1 MTNVVRVMST
11 QRRPPHKARAYRQ
24 CSTDKQRWG
33 GGMHQ
38 RPTAGVLMKRAT
50 KVMLSCGEPS
60 GDLYAGALT
69 TEIRRLEPETDVFGL
84 GGERLAAAGGR
95 LVADSGGLAVTGLAE
110 VLPALPR
117 YWATYRR
124 LVSLARAERP
134 DVFVAIDYPDF
145 NFRLGASIGALG
157 IPVVYYI
164 SPQVWAWRRGR
175 LRTMKRFV
183 SRALVIFPFEAALYR
198 EADIPVAFVGHPLL
212 DLATPALGRDTFRRE
227 HHLDPEAP
235 TVAVLP
241 GSRANELGVILPDL
255 VGAAERIAWQVPLV
269 QFVVARAPN
278 LPDALFE
285 PLAALARV
293 TSRAPC
299 IVESQTDDALVAA
312 DVVLTASGT
321 ATIQAAIHERP
332 MVVVYRLSPLTYWM
346 GRRFVRVNAFG
357 MVNLVA
363 EKKIVPEFLQEA
375 FTPEA
380 VAGEAV
386 RFLND
391 ESYADQTRAAL
402 RAVREKLGGRGASR
416 RAAEQVLDVAH
427 RAS

>member
-1 MTNVVRVMST
+1 M
-11 QRRPPHKARAYRQ
+11 
-24 CSTDKQRWG
+24 
-33 GGMHQ
+33 
-38 RPTAGVLMKRAT
+38 T

-69 TEIRRLEPETDVFGL
+69 TEIRRLDPTADVFGL
-84 GGERLAAAGGR
+84 GGEQLAASGGR
-95 LVADSGGLAVTGLAE
+95 LVRDFGGLAVTGLAE
-110 VLPALPR
+110 VVPALPR
-117 YWATYRR
+117 LWATYRR
-124 LVSLARAERP
+124 LVTTARAERP
-134 DVFVAIDYPDF
+134 DVFVAIDYPGF
-145 NFRLGASIGALG
+145 NFRLGASVAELG

-183 SRALVIFPFEAALYR
+183 TRALVIFPFEEALYR

-212 DLATPALGRDTFRRE
+212 DLATPALGRDAFRRAYR
-227 HHLDPEAP
+227 LDPEAP

-241 GSRANELGVILPDL
+241 GSRANELRMILPDL
-255 VGAAERIAWQVPLV
+255 VGAVERIARAVPSV
-269 QFVVARAPN
+269 QFVIARAPN

-285 PLAALARV
+285 PLARLTRV
-293 TSRAPC
+293 TSRVPC
-299 IVESQTDDALVAA
+299 IVESQTDAVLVAA

-321 ATIQAAIHERP
+321 ATIQTAIHERP

-363 EKKIVPEFLQEA
+363 EKVIVPEFLQEA

-386 RFLND
+386 RFLTD
-391 ESYADQTRAAL
+391 ETHAATTRAEL
-402 RAVREKLGGRGASR
+402 RTVREKLGGSGASR
-416 RAAEQVLDVAH
+416 RAAEQVLDVVRAH

>member
-1 MTNVVRVMST
+1 MT
-11 QRRPPHKARAYRQ
+11 
-24 CSTDKQRWG
+24 
-33 GGMHQ
+33 
-38 RPTAGVLMKRAT
+38 RAT

-69 TEIRRLEPETDVFGL
+69 TELRRLDPDADVFGL

-95 LVADSGGLAVTGLAE
+95 LLRNYGGLAVTGLAE
-110 VLPALPR
+110 VVPTLPR
-117 YWATYRR
+117 QWATYRR
-124 LVSLARAERP
+124 LVTTARAERP
-134 DVFVAIDYPDF
+134 DVLVAIDNPGF
-145 NFRLGASIGALG
+145 NFWLGPSVAELG

-164 SPQVWAWRRGR
+164 PPQVWAWRRGR

-183 SRALVIFPFEAALYR
+183 TRALVIFPFEEAIYR

-212 DLATPALGRDTFRRE
+212 DLATPALGRDAFRRE
-227 HHLDPEAP
+227 HRLDPEAP
-235 TVAVLP
+235 TVTVLP
-241 GSRANELGVILPDL
+241 GSRANELRVILPDL
-255 VGAAERIAWQVPLV
+255 VGAAERIARAVPSV

-278 LPDALFE
+278 LPDALFD
-285 PLAALARV
+285 PLAGLARV
-293 TSRAPC
+293 TSCAPC

-321 ATIQAAIHERP
+321 ATIQTAIHERP

-363 EKKIVPEFLQEA
+363 EKTIVPEFLQAA

-380 VAGEAV
+380 VAGAAV
-386 RFLND
+386 RFLRD
-391 ESYADQTRAAL
+391 ETHAATTRAEL
-402 RAVREKLGGRGASR
+402 RTVREKLGGPGASR
-416 RAAEQVLDVAH
+416 RAAEQVLDVVRAH

>member
-1 MTNVVRVMST
+1 M
-11 QRRPPHKARAYRQ
+11 
-24 CSTDKQRWG
+24 
-33 GGMHQ
+33 
-38 RPTAGVLMKRAT
+38 T

-69 TEIRRLEPETDVFGL
+69 TELRRLDPNADVFGL
-84 GGERLAAAGGR
+84 GGERLARAGGR
-95 LVADSGGLAVTGLAE
+95 LLRDSGGLAVTGLAE
-110 VLPALPR
+110 VVPALPR
-117 YWATYRR
+117 LWATYRR
-124 LVSLARAERP
+124 LVTTARAERP
-134 DVFVAIDYPDF
+134 DVFVPIDYPGF
-145 NFRLGASIGALG
+145 NFRLGASVAALG

-183 SRALVIFPFEAALYR
+183 TRALVIFPFEAALYR

-212 DLATPALGRDTFRRE
+212 DLATPVLGRDAFRRE
-227 HHLDPEAP
+227 HRLDPEAP
-235 TVAVLP
+235 TVTVLP
-241 GSRANELGVILPDL
+241 GSRANELRVILPDL
-255 VGAAERIAWQVPLV
+255 VGAAERIVRAVPSV
-269 QFVVARAPN
+269 QFVIARAPN

-285 PLAALARV
+285 PLAGLARV
-293 TSRAPC
+293 TSRVPC
-299 IVESQTDDALVAA
+299 IVESQTDAALVAA

-321 ATIQAAIHERP
+321 ATIQTAIHERP

-363 EKKIVPEFLQEA
+363 EKTIVPEFLQAA

-380 VAGEAV
+380 VADAAV
-386 RFLND
+386 RFLTD
-391 ESYADQTRAAL
+391 ETHAATTRAEL
-402 RAVREKLGGRGASR
+402 RTVREKLGGSGASR
-416 RAAEQVLDVAH
+416 RAAEQVLDVVRAH

>member
-1 MTNVVRVMST
+1 M
-11 QRRPPHKARAYRQ
+11 
-24 CSTDKQRWG
+24 
-33 GGMHQ
+33 
-38 RPTAGVLMKRAT
+38 T

-69 TEIRRLEPETDVFGL
+69 TEIRRLDPTADVFGL
-84 GGERLAAAGGR
+84 GGEQLAASGGR
-95 LVADSGGLAVTGLAE
+95 LVRDFSGLAVTGLAE
-110 VLPALPR
+110 VVPALPR
-117 YWATYRR
+117 LWATYRR
-124 LVSLARAERP
+124 LVTTARAERP
-134 DVFVAIDYPDF
+134 DVFVAIDYPGF
-145 NFRLGASIGALG
+145 NFRLGASVAELG

-183 SRALVIFPFEAALYR
+183 TRALVIFPFEEALYR

-212 DLATPALGRDTFRRE
+212 DLATPALGRDAFRRAYR
-227 HHLDPEAP
+227 LDPEAP

-241 GSRANELGVILPDL
+241 GSRANELRMILPDL
-255 VGAAERIAWQVPLV
+255 VGAVERIARAVPSV
-269 QFVVARAPN
+269 QFVIARAPN

-285 PLAALARV
+285 PLARLTRV
-293 TSRAPC
+293 TSRVPC
-299 IVESQTDDALVAA
+299 IVESQTDAVLVAA

-321 ATIQAAIHERP
+321 ATIQTAIHGRP

-363 EKKIVPEFLQEA
+363 EKPIVPEFLQEA

-386 RFLND
+386 RFLTD
-391 ESYADQTRAAL
+391 ETHAATTRAEL
-402 RAVREKLGGRGASR
+402 RTVREKLGGSGASR
-416 RAAEQVLDVAH
+416 RAAEQVLDVVRAH

>member
-1 MTNVVRVMST
+1 M
-11 QRRPPHKARAYRQ
+11 
-24 CSTDKQRWG
+24 
-33 GGMHQ
+33 
-38 RPTAGVLMKRAT
+38 T

-60 GDLYAGALT
+60 GALYAGALT
-69 TEIRRLEPETDVFGL
+69 TEIPRLDPTADVFGL
-84 GGERLAAAGGR
+84 GGEQLAASGGR
-95 LVADSGGLAVTGLAE
+95 LVRDFGGLAVTGLAE
-110 VLPALPR
+110 VVPALPR
-117 YWATYRR
+117 LWATYRR
-124 LVSLARAERP
+124 LVTTARAERP
-134 DVFVAIDYPDF
+134 DVFVAIDYPGF
-145 NFRLGASIGALG
+145 NFRLGASVAELG

-183 SRALVIFPFEAALYR
+183 TRALVIFPFEEALYR

-212 DLATPALGRDTFRRE
+212 DLATPALGRDAFRRAYR
-227 HHLDPEAP
+227 LDPEAP

-241 GSRANELGVILPDL
+241 GSRANELRMILPDL
-255 VGAAERIAWQVPLV
+255 VGAVERIARAVPSV
-269 QFVVARAPN
+269 QFVIARAPN

-285 PLAALARV
+285 PLARLTRV
-293 TSRAPC
+293 TSRVPC
-299 IVESQTDDALVAA
+299 IVESQTDAVLVAA

-321 ATIQAAIHERP
+321 ATIQTAIHERP

-363 EKKIVPEFLQEA
+363 EKPIVPEFLQEA

-386 RFLND
+386 RFLTD
-391 ESYADQTRAAL
+391 ETHAATTRAEL
-402 RAVREKLGGRGASR
+402 RTVREKLGGSGASR
-416 RAAEQVLDVAH
+416 RAAEQVLDVVRAH

>member
-1 MTNVVRVMST
+1 MT
-11 QRRPPHKARAYRQ
+11 
-24 CSTDKQRWG
+24 
-33 GGMHQ
+33 
-38 RPTAGVLMKRAT
+38 T

-69 TEIRRLEPETDVFGL
+69 TEIRRLEPDADVFGL

-95 LVADSGGLAVTGLAE
+95 LVADYGGLAVTGLAE
-110 VLPALPR
+110 ALPALPR

-124 LVSLARAERP
+124 LVAVARAERP
-134 DVFVAIDYPDF
+134 NVLVVIDYPDF
-145 NFRLGASIGALG
+145 NFRLGAAVAAIG

-183 SRALVIFPFEAALYR
+183 TRALVIFPFEEALYR
-198 EADIPVAFVGHPLL
+198 EADLPVAFVGHPLL
-212 DLATPALGRDTFRRE
+212 DLVTPTRGRDTFRRE
-227 HHLDPEAP
+227 HRLDPEAP
-235 TVAVLP
+235 TVAILP
-241 GSRANELGVILPDL
+241 GSRANELRMILPGL
-255 VGAAERIAWQVPLV
+255 VGAAERIAQRLPLV

-285 PLAALARV
+285 PLARLARV

-321 ATIQAAIHERP
+321 ATIQTALHERP
-332 MVVVYRLSPLTYWM
+332 MVVVYRLSPLTYWI

-363 EKKIVPEFLQEA
+363 ERKIVPEFLQES
-375 FTPEA
+375 FTPDA

-386 RFLND
+386 RFLTD
-391 ESYADQTRAAL
+391 ASHAAQTRAEL
-402 RAVREKLGGRGASR
+402 RAVRERLGGPGASR
-416 RAAEQVLDVAH
+416 RAAEQVLDVTGH
-427 RAS
+427 

>member
-1 MTNVVRVMST
+1 MTRT
-11 QRRPPHKARAYRQ
+11 
-24 CSTDKQRWG
+24 
-33 GGMHQ
+33 
-38 RPTAGVLMKRAT
+38 T

-84 GGERLAAAGGR
+84 GGERLAVAGGR
-95 LVADSGGLAVTGLAE
+95 LVADYGGLAVTGLAE

-227 HHLDPEAP
+227 HQLDPEAP

-241 GSRANELGVILPDL
+241 GSRANELSVILPDL
-255 VGAAERIAWQVPLV
+255 VGAAERIARQVPLV

-293 TSRAPC
+293 TSRAPASSSRRPTTHSSPPMSRSPRQ
-299 IVESQTDDALVAA
+299 VLPPSRPRSRAANGRGLPFVAA
-312 DVVLTASGT
+312 DLLDGPEVRAG
-321 ATIQAAIHERP
+321 ERIRHGEP
-332 MVVVYRLSPLTYWM
+332 GRGEEDRAGVSAGGVYPG
-346 GRRFVRVNAFG
+346 GRRRRG
-357 MVNLVA
+357 G
-363 EKKIVPEFLQEA
+363 
-375 FTPEA
+375 A
-380 VAGEAV
+380 V
-386 RFLND
+386 LND

-402 RAVREKLGGRGASR
+402 RAVRETLGGRGASR

>member
-1 MTNVVRVMST
+1 M
-11 QRRPPHKARAYRQ
+11 
-24 CSTDKQRWG
+24 
-33 GGMHQ
+33 
-38 RPTAGVLMKRAT
+38 T

-69 TEIRRLEPETDVFGL
+69 TEIRRLDPTADVFGL
-84 GGERLAAAGGR
+84 GGEQLAASGGR
-95 LVADSGGLAVTGLAE
+95 LVRDFGGLAVTGLAE
-110 VLPALPR
+110 VVPALPR
-117 YWATYRR
+117 LWATYRR
-124 LVSLARAERP
+124 LVTTARAERP
-134 DVFVAIDYPDF
+134 DVFVAIDYPGF
-145 NFRLGASIGALG
+145 NFRLGASVAELG

-183 SRALVIFPFEAALYR
+183 TRALVIFPFEAALYR

-212 DLATPALGRDTFRRE
+212 DLATPALGRDAFRRAYR
-227 HHLDPEAP
+227 LDPEAP

-241 GSRANELGVILPDL
+241 GSRANELRMILPDL
-255 VGAAERIAWQVPLV
+255 VGAVERIARAVPSV
-269 QFVVARAPN
+269 QFVIARAPN

-285 PLAALARV
+285 PLARLTRV
-293 TSRAPC
+293 TSRVPC
-299 IVESQTDDALVAA
+299 IVESQTDAVLVAA

-321 ATIQAAIHERP
+321 ATIQTAIHERP

-363 EKKIVPEFLQEA
+363 EKPIVPEFLQEA

-386 RFLND
+386 RFLTD
-391 ESYADQTRAAL
+391 ETHAATTRAEL
-402 RAVREKLGGRGASR
+402 RTVREKLGGSGASR
-416 RAAEQVLDVAH
+416 RAAEQVLDVVRAH

>member
-1 MTNVVRVMST
+1 M
-11 QRRPPHKARAYRQ
+11 
-24 CSTDKQRWG
+24 
-33 GGMHQ
+33 
-38 RPTAGVLMKRAT
+38 T

-69 TEIRRLEPETDVFGL
+69 TEIRRLDPTADVFGL
-84 GGERLAAAGGR
+84 GGEQLAASGGR
-95 LVADSGGLAVTGLAE
+95 LVRDFGGLAVTGLAE
-110 VLPALPR
+110 VVPALPR
-117 YWATYRR
+117 LWATYRR
-124 LVSLARAERP
+124 LVTTARAERP
-134 DVFVAIDYPDF
+134 DVFVAIDYPGF
-145 NFRLGASIGALG
+145 NFRLGASVAELG

-183 SRALVIFPFEAALYR
+183 TRALVIFPFEEAIYR

-212 DLATPALGRDTFRRE
+212 DLATPALGRDAFRQAYR
-227 HHLDPEAP
+227 LDPEAP

-241 GSRANELGVILPDL
+241 GSRANELRMILPDL
-255 VGAAERIAWQVPLV
+255 VGAVERIARAVPSV
-269 QFVVARAPN
+269 QFVIARAPN

-285 PLAALARV
+285 PLARLTRV
-293 TSRAPC
+293 TSRVPC
-299 IVESQTDDALVAA
+299 IVESQTDAVLVAA

-321 ATIQAAIHERP
+321 ATIQTAIHGRP

-363 EKKIVPEFLQEA
+363 EKPIVPEFLQEA

-386 RFLND
+386 RFLTD
-391 ESYADQTRAAL
+391 ETHAATTRAEL
-402 RAVREKLGGRGASR
+402 RTVREKLGGSGASR
-416 RAAEQVLDVAH
+416 RAAEQVLDVVRAH

>member
-1 MTNVVRVMST
+1 M
-11 QRRPPHKARAYRQ
+11 
-24 CSTDKQRWG
+24 
-33 GGMHQ
+33 
-38 RPTAGVLMKRAT
+38 T

-69 TEIRRLEPETDVFGL
+69 TEIRRLDPTADVFGL
-84 GGERLAAAGGR
+84 GGEQLAASGGR
-95 LVADSGGLAVTGLAE
+95 LVRDFGGLAVTGLAE
-110 VLPALPR
+110 VVPALPR
-117 YWATYRR
+117 LWATYRR
-124 LVSLARAERP
+124 LVTTARAERP
-134 DVFVAIDYPDF
+134 DVFVAIDYPGF
-145 NFRLGASIGALG
+145 NFRLGASVAELG

-183 SRALVIFPFEAALYR
+183 TRALVIFPFEEALYR

-212 DLATPALGRDTFRRE
+212 DLATPALGRDAFRRAYR
-227 HHLDPEAP
+227 LDPEAP

-241 GSRANELGVILPDL
+241 GSRANELRMILPDL
-255 VGAAERIAWQVPLV
+255 VGAVERIARAVPSV
-269 QFVVARAPN
+269 QFVIARAPN

-285 PLAALARV
+285 PLARLTRV
-293 TSRAPC
+293 TSRVPC
-299 IVESQTDDALVAA
+299 IVESQTDAVLVAA

-321 ATIQAAIHERP
+321 ATIQTAIHERP

-363 EKKIVPEFLQEA
+363 EKPIVPEFLQEA

-386 RFLND
+386 RFLTD
-391 ESYADQTRAAL
+391 ETHAATTRAEL
-402 RAVREKLGGRGASR
+402 RTVREKLGGPGASR
-416 RAAEQVLDVAH
+416 RAAEQVLDVVRAH

>member
-1 MTNVVRVMST
+1 M
-11 QRRPPHKARAYRQ
+11 
-24 CSTDKQRWG
+24 
-33 GGMHQ
+33 
-38 RPTAGVLMKRAT
+38 T

-69 TEIRRLEPETDVFGL
+69 TEIRRLDPTADVFGL
-84 GGERLAAAGGR
+84 GGEQLAASGGR
-95 LVADSGGLAVTGLAE
+95 LVRDFGGLAVTGLAE
-110 VLPALPR
+110 VVPALPR
-117 YWATYRR
+117 LWATYRR
-124 LVSLARAERP
+124 LVTTARAERP
-134 DVFVAIDYPDF
+134 DVFVAIDYPGF
-145 NFRLGASIGALG
+145 NFRLGASVAELG

-183 SRALVIFPFEAALYR
+183 TRALVIFPFEEALYR

-212 DLATPALGRDTFRRE
+212 DLATPALGRDAFRRAYR
-227 HHLDPEAP
+227 LDPEAP

-241 GSRANELGVILPDL
+241 GSRANELRMILPDL
-255 VGAAERIAWQVPLV
+255 VGAAERIARAVPSV
-269 QFVVARAPN
+269 QFVIARAPN

-285 PLAALARV
+285 PLARLTRV
-293 TSRAPC
+293 TSRVPC
-299 IVESQTDDALVAA
+299 IVESQTDAVLVAA

-321 ATIQAAIHERP
+321 ATIQTAIHERP

-363 EKKIVPEFLQEA
+363 EKPIVPEFLQEA

-386 RFLND
+386 RFLTD
-391 ESYADQTRAAL
+391 ETHAATTRAEL
-402 RAVREKLGGRGASR
+402 RTVREKLGGSGASR
-416 RAAEQVLDVAH
+416 RAAEQVLDVVRAH

>member
-1 MTNVVRVMST
+1 ME
-11 QRRPPHKARAYRQ
+11 
-24 CSTDKQRWG
+24 
-33 GGMHQ
+33 
-38 RPTAGVLMKRAT
+38 RAT

-69 TEIRRLEPETDVFGL
+69 TELRRLDPNADVFGL
-84 GGERLAAAGGR
+84 GGERLAASGGR
-95 LVADSGGLAVTGLAE
+95 LLRDYGGLAVTGLAE
-110 VLPALPR
+110 VVPALPR
-117 YWATYRR
+117 LWATYRR
-124 LVSLARAERP
+124 LVTTARAECP
-134 DVFVAIDYPDF
+134 DVFVAIDYPGF
-145 NFRLGASIGALG
+145 NFRLGASVAELG

-183 SRALVIFPFEAALYR
+183 TRALVIFPFEEALYR

-212 DLATPALGRDTFRRE
+212 DLATPALGRDAFRRE
-227 HHLDPEAP
+227 YRLDPEAP
-235 TVAVLP
+235 TVTVLP
-241 GSRANELGVILPDL
+241 GSRANELRVILPDL
-255 VGAAERIAWQVPLV
+255 VGAAERIVRAVPSV
-269 QFVVARAPN
+269 QFVIARAPN

-285 PLAALARV
+285 PLAGLARV
-293 TSRAPC
+293 TSRVPC
-299 IVESQTDDALVAA
+299 IVESQTDAALVAA

-321 ATIQAAIHERP
+321 ATIQTAIHERP

-363 EKKIVPEFLQEA
+363 EKTIVPEFLQEA

-386 RFLND
+386 RFLTD
-391 ESYADQTRAAL
+391 ETHAATTRAEL
-402 RAVREKLGGRGASR
+402 RTVREKLGGSGASR
-416 RAAEQVLDVAH
+416 RAAEQVLDVVRAH
-427 RAS
+427 RA

>member
-1 MTNVVRVMST
+1 M
-11 QRRPPHKARAYRQ
+11 
-24 CSTDKQRWG
+24 
-33 GGMHQ
+33 
-38 RPTAGVLMKRAT
+38 T

-69 TEIRRLEPETDVFGL
+69 SEIRRLDPGADVFGL

-95 LVADSGGLAVTGLAE
+95 LVADYGGLAVTGLAE

-117 YWATYRR
+117 HWATYRR
-124 LVSLARAERP
+124 LVAAARAEHP
-134 DVFVAIDYPDF
+134 DVFVAIDYPGF
-145 NFRLGASIGALG
+145 NVRLGASIAALG
-157 IPVVYYI
+157 IPVIYYI

-183 SRALVIFPFEAALYR
+183 TRALVIFPFEEALYR

-212 DLATPALGRDTFRRE
+212 DLATPVLGRDAFRRAQR
-227 HHLDPEAP
+227 LDPGAP

-241 GSRANELGVILPDL
+241 GSRATELRVILPDL
-255 VGAAERIAWQVPLV
+255 VGAAERIARDVPSV
-269 QFVVARAPN
+269 QFVFARAPN

-285 PLAALARV
+285 PLARLAQV

-321 ATIQAAIHERP
+321 ATIQTAIHERP
-332 MVVVYRLSPLTYWM
+332 MVVVYRVSPLTYWM
-346 GRRFVRVNAFG
+346 GRRFVRLSAFG

-380 VAGEAV
+380 VAAEAV
-386 RFLND
+386 RFLTD
-391 ESYADQTRAAL
+391 VSHADRTRAAL
-402 RAVREKLGGRGASR
+402 RAVSEKLGGSGASR
-416 RAAEQVLDVAH
+416 RAAEQVLDVA
-427 RAS
+427 RVRVG

>member
-1 MTNVVRVMST
+1 M
-11 QRRPPHKARAYRQ
+11 
-24 CSTDKQRWG
+24 
-33 GGMHQ
+33 
-38 RPTAGVLMKRAT
+38 T

-69 TEIRRLEPETDVFGL
+69 TEIRRLDPTADVFGL
-84 GGERLAAAGGR
+84 GGEQLAASGGR
-95 LVADSGGLAVTGLAE
+95 LVRDFGGLAVTGLAE
-110 VLPALPR
+110 VVPALPR
-117 YWATYRR
+117 LWATYRR
-124 LVSLARAERP
+124 LVTTARAERP
-134 DVFVAIDYPDF
+134 DVFVAIDYPGF
-145 NFRLGASIGALG
+145 NFRLGASVAELG

-183 SRALVIFPFEAALYR
+183 TRALVIFPFEEALYR

-212 DLATPALGRDTFRRE
+212 DLATPALGRDAVRRAYR
-227 HHLDPEAP
+227 LDPEAP

-241 GSRANELGVILPDL
+241 GSRANELRMILPDL
-255 VGAAERIAWQVPLV
+255 VGAVERIARAVPSV
-269 QFVVARAPN
+269 QFVIARAPN

-285 PLAALARV
+285 PLARLTRV
-293 TSRAPC
+293 TSRVPC
-299 IVESQTDDALVAA
+299 IVESQTDAVLVAA

-321 ATIQAAIHERP
+321 ATIQTAIHGRP

-363 EKKIVPEFLQEA
+363 EKPIVPEFLQEA

-386 RFLND
+386 RFLTD
-391 ESYADQTRAAL
+391 ETHAATTRAEL
-402 RAVREKLGGRGASR
+402 RTVREKLGGSGASR
-416 RAAEQVLDVAH
+416 RAAEQVLDVVRAH

>member
-1 MTNVVRVMST
+1 M
-11 QRRPPHKARAYRQ
+11 
-24 CSTDKQRWG
+24 
-33 GGMHQ
+33 
-38 RPTAGVLMKRAT
+38 T

-69 TEIRRLEPETDVFGL
+69 TEIRRLDPTADVFGL
-84 GGERLAAAGGR
+84 GGEQLAASGGR
-95 LVADSGGLAVTGLAE
+95 LVRDFGGLAVTGLAE
-110 VLPALPR
+110 VVPALPR
-117 YWATYRR
+117 LWATYRR
-124 LVSLARAERP
+124 LVTTARAERP
-134 DVFVAIDYPDF
+134 DVFVAIDYPGF
-145 NFRLGASIGALG
+145 NFRLGASVAELG

-183 SRALVIFPFEAALYR
+183 TRALVIFPFEEALYR

-212 DLATPALGRDTFRRE
+212 DLATPALGRDAFRRAYR
-227 HHLDPEAP
+227 LDPEAP

-241 GSRANELGVILPDL
+241 GSRANELRMILPDL
-255 VGAAERIAWQVPLV
+255 VGAVERIARAVPSV
-269 QFVVARAPN
+269 QFVIARAPN

-285 PLAALARV
+285 PLARLTRV
-293 TSRAPC
+293 TSRVPC
-299 IVESQTDDALVAA
+299 IVESQTDAVLVAA

-321 ATIQAAIHERP
+321 ATIQTAIHERP

-363 EKKIVPEFLQEA
+363 EKPIVPEFLQEA

-386 RFLND
+386 RFLTD
-391 ESYADQTRAAL
+391 ETHAATTRAEL
-402 RAVREKLGGRGASR
+402 RTVREKLGGSGASR
-416 RAAEQVLDVAH
+416 RAAEQVLDVVRAH

>member
-1 MTNVVRVMST
+1 M
-11 QRRPPHKARAYRQ
+11 
-24 CSTDKQRWG
+24 
-33 GGMHQ
+33 
-38 RPTAGVLMKRAT
+38 T

-69 TEIRRLEPETDVFGL
+69 TEIRRLDPTADVFGL
-84 GGERLAAAGGR
+84 GGEQLAASGGR
-95 LVADSGGLAVTGLAE
+95 LVRDFGGLAVTGLAE
-110 VLPALPR
+110 VVPALPR
-117 YWATYRR
+117 LWATYRR
-124 LVSLARAERP
+124 LVTTARAERP
-134 DVFVAIDYPDF
+134 DVFVAIDYPGF
-145 NFRLGASIGALG
+145 NFRLGASVAELG

-183 SRALVIFPFEAALYR
+183 TRALVIFPFEEALYR

-212 DLATPALGRDTFRRE
+212 DLATPALGRGAFRRAYR
-227 HHLDPEAP
+227 LDPEAP

-241 GSRANELGVILPDL
+241 GSRANELRMILPDL
-255 VGAAERIAWQVPLV
+255 VGAVERIARAVPSV
-269 QFVVARAPN
+269 QFVIARAPN

-285 PLAALARV
+285 PLARLTRV
-293 TSRAPC
+293 TSRVPC
-299 IVESQTDDALVAA
+299 IVESQTDAVLVAA

-321 ATIQAAIHERP
+321 ATIQTAIHERP

-363 EKKIVPEFLQEA
+363 EKPIVPEFLQEA

-386 RFLND
+386 RFLTD
-391 ESYADQTRAAL
+391 ETHAATTRAEL
-402 RAVREKLGGRGASR
+402 RTVREKLGGSGASR
-416 RAAEQVLDVAH
+416 RAAEQVLDVVRAH